1 MKLVAGPLSLL
12 MPGSRHCELTV
23 KLQPRVKL
31 FLPDTT
37 CLTLDWGSHDVIAG
51 GCTNGK
57 SVGPQ

>member
-1 MKLVAGPLSLL
+1 